1 MMGIIS
7 ALAARLRGATTAGD
21 EEHVEFEPLGV
32 RFVRLLAQATR
43 KGGGHEILVEAAQG
57 SCVATYVTEKGTPG
71 NIRVVEGLAHRF
83 MSEVLGASRWGE
95 GEGAPQHLLRVRG
108 KDGEP
113 DLDLALSVSIRI
125 AVPSAPAAVGVD
137 NPKPEA

>member
-1 MMGIIS
+1 MGMIS

-21 EEHVEFEPLGV
+21 EEHEELEPLGV

-43 KGGGHEILVEAAQG
+43 KGGGQEILVEAAQG

-71 NIRVVEGLAHRF
+71 NFRIVDGYEHQFLGEL
-83 MSEVLGASRWGE
+83 LGASRRSE
-95 GEGAPQHLLRVRG
+95 REGAPQHLLRVRG

-125 AVPSAPAAVGVD
+125 AVPPAPAPAPAGD
-137 NPKPEA
+137 PKPEA